1 MKTTTGKAAE
11 KEMAQMEREAKRE
24 KNDSSFDN
32 MNENRGGRKEGGT
45 PDYEKNQ
52 SPSTPQE
59 DFDNKKSS
67 W

>member
-1 MKTTTGKAAE
+1 MSE
-11 KEMAQMEREAKRE
+11 RE
-24 KNDSSFDN
+24 KNSDEWEK

-59 DFDNKKSS
+59 DFDNKKTS

>member
-1 MKTTTGKAAE
+1 MSE
-11 KEMAQMEREAKRE
+11 KEKTP
-24 KNDSSFDN
+24 
-32 MNENRGGRKEGGT
+32 NEDEMQTNRGGRKDGGT